1 MDEVCQDQYSDL
13 ISTGSEVQKQNVS
26 GLKFLSA
33 INLGPLRNCIAG
45 TKLPGYG
52 LQ

>member
-1 MDEVCQDQYSDL
+1 MRLCQDQYSDL
-13 ISTGSEVQKQNVS
+13 ISTEGEVQKQNVS
-26 GLKFLSA
+26 EFLSA

-45 TKLPGYG
+45 TKLPGDG